1 MPPSEAFIS
10 LVNLISKSFLRSF
23 YSTSPLS
30 LNSYERVFDTLLAD
44 FMPKVYANFSSS
56 MVRPSTYLKPW
67 LTTLFVHFLPLD
79 LSTRLFD
86 VFLLEGD
93 SFCFR
98 VSLVLLQILEPRL
111 FNPNLEELR
120 DVFKGRD
127 SGAVAIVKREKGL
140 LRSTATGEEDT
151 HEETVQVE
159 DVYTEM
165 GCTEERVFELLDKLD
180 WKEETWE
187 RLIEREL
194 PEAD

>member
-1 MPPSEAFIS
+1 
-10 LVNLISKSFLRSF
+10 
-23 YSTSPLS
+23 
-30 LNSYERVFDTLLAD
+30 
-44 FMPKVYANFSSS
+44 
-56 MVRPSTYLKPW
+56 
-67 LTTLFVHFLPLD
+67 
-79 LSTRLFD
+79 
-86 VFLLEGD
+86 LEGD

-140 LRSTATGEEDT
+140 LRSTATGEEEAQ
-151 HEETVQVE
+151 EESVQVE

-187 RLIEREL
+187 RLVEREL